1 MDPVSHLG
9 LSIALIL
16 VAAKLGGDLA
26 VRLGQPPVTG
36 ELLAGTVL
44 GNSGLSSLQSLRTD
58 PTLDTL
64 ARLGVL
70 ILLFEVGLE
79 STIRDVLRVGLASAR
94 VAVLGTAGTLA
105 LAWAV
110 AAMALPAAGTLAHAF
125 VASALTA
132 TSVGISARVLRD
144 AGVGRSEEAHTI
156 LGAAFLDDILGLI
169 ALAVVTAAAAHSAEG
184 TAITVRTVAWLVL
197 QACVFLALAIAAG
210 VLLSPA
216 LFRLAARLRATGSL
230 LAAGLSFCFVLAWA
244 SNALG
249 LSPIVGAFAAG
260 LILEE
265 SHSARFVDRGEAS
278 LATRIEPISSWL
290 VPIFFVLMGM
300 RSDLGVFRHGATL
313 LLGALLAVAAVAG
326 KLVCAFGA
334 PARSDRIAI
343 ALGMIPRGE
352 VSLVFVN
359 VGLSTRVIDAP
370 QGAALVAVVIVTTLV
385 APAALR
391 SRLRSSGVAR

>member
-1 MDPVSHLG
+1 
-9 LSIALIL
+9 
-16 VAAKLGGDLA
+16 
-26 VRLGQPPVTG
+26 
-36 ELLAGTVL
+36 
-44 GNSGLSSLQSLRTD
+44 
-58 PTLDTL
+58 
-64 ARLGVL
+64 
-70 ILLFEVGLE
+70 
-79 STIRDVLRVGLASAR
+79 
-94 VAVLGTAGTLA
+94 
-105 LAWAV
+105 
-110 AAMALPAAGTLAHAF
+110 
-125 VASALTA
+125 
-132 TSVGISARVLRD
+132 VGISARVLRD